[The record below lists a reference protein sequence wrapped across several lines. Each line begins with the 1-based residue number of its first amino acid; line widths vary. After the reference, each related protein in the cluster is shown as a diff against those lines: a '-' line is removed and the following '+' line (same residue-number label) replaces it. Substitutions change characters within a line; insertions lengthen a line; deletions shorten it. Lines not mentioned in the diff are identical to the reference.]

1 MWTITFFIHKLVHL
15 SVTTFMQAS
24 KMLIAINFYVYT
36 SRQIH
41 VIFENFYDLQVP
53 CVQPFTIAFVV

>member
-1 MWTITFFIHKLVHL
+1 
-15 SVTTFMQAS
+15 MQAS

-41 VIFENFYDLQVP
+41 VNFENFYDLQVP